1 MKVRSLLVSMLC
13 MLALSVSFASCSD
26 DDDLL
31 DDSGSTV
38 ALPQVRAFF
47 LNAGTQGANNANIAF
62 YAPNGGAD
70 FIGDIFQKQN
80 KAKLGDLGQ
89 TMIEYNECMYVA
101 VYGSNYLVKLTAAGV
116 EQTRASFVDDPDLA
130 AGIRAIAAE
139 DGYIYASFYG
149 GVVAKINANTLK
161 VEKKLAIENGYN
173 LEGVAIS
180 NNMLY
185 VANSYK
191 QVDGKWVYLNDV
203 FVVDL
208 ATFTLKEKL
217 AVATNP
223 NVLME
228 EDDKIFLI
236 AWDYSFVEEGYV
248 LQIIDPANSNEVTN
262 IGHATYMAAD
272 DDVVYLINS
281 LTNWNVNPAVT
292 TNHFSTYNIKT
303 KTLNQSSFLKDD
315 APKELATT
323 STSMLQVNDDN
334 GDIYIGT
341 TYFAA
346 GNGNIYR
353 FKKDGTFIEK
363 FDCGGQ
369 NPNSA
374 VFFN

>member
-1 MKVRSLLVSMLC
+1 M
-13 MLALSVSFASCSD
+13 
-26 DDDLL
+26 
-31 DDSGSTV
+31 
-38 ALPQVRAFF
+38 
-47 LNAGTQGANNANIAF
+47 
-62 YAPNGGAD
+62 
-70 FIGDIFQKQN
+70 
-80 KAKLGDLGQ
+80 GDLGQ

-101 VYGSNYLVKLTAAGV
+101 VYGSNYLVKLNAAGV
-116 EQTRASFVDDPDLA
+116 EQTRASFVDDQDLA

-173 LEGVAIS
+173 LEGIAIS

-281 LTNWNVNPAVT
+281 
-292 TNHFSTYNIKT
+292 
-303 KTLNQSSFLKDD
+303 
-315 APKELATT
+315 
-323 STSMLQVNDDN
+323 
-334 GDIYIGT
+334 
-341 TYFAA
+341 
-346 GNGNIYR
+346 
-353 FKKDGTFIEK
+353 
-363 FDCGGQ
+363 
-369 NPNSA
+369 
-374 VFFN
+374 

>member
-1 MKVRSLLVSMLC
+1 
-13 MLALSVSFASCSD
+13 
-26 DDDLL
+26 
-31 DDSGSTV
+31 
-38 ALPQVRAFF
+38 
-47 LNAGTQGANNANIAF
+47 
-62 YAPNGGAD
+62 
-70 FIGDIFQKQN
+70 
-80 KAKLGDLGQ
+80 
-89 TMIEYNECMYVA
+89 MIEYNECMYVA
-101 VYGSNYLVKLTAAGV
+101 VYGSNYLVKLNAAGV

-236 AWDYSFVEEGYV
+236 AWDYSFVE
-248 LQIIDPANSNEVTN
+248 
-262 IGHATYMAAD
+262 D
-272 DDVVYLINS
+272 DS
-281 LTNWNVNPAVT
+281 
-292 TNHFSTYNIKT
+292 
-303 KTLNQSSFLKDD
+303 
-315 APKELATT
+315 
-323 STSMLQVNDDN
+323 
-334 GDIYIGT
+334 
-341 TYFAA
+341 
-346 GNGNIYR
+346 R
-353 FKKDGTFIEK
+353 
-363 FDCGGQ
+363 
-369 NPNSA
+369 
-374 VFFN
+374 